1 MFAYC
6 KKLINVELDMTRL
19 ESKADFA
26 SMFRQ
31 DKYIE
36 SIKGFDLSN
45 LHRDDKRPNDAAQY
59 FTYDTSFEFM
69 KDWVFAKDEE
79 GNTKQLTNSYRMN
92 NLELVPSATLNSLMD
107 GLGTVQSETLTLGQA
122 TLNRLSEIQ
131 IADAVAKGWT
141 LA

>member
-1 MFAYC
+1 
-6 KKLINVELDMTRL
+6 MTRL

-45 LHRDDKRPNDAAQY
+45 LHRDDRHVNQIEYY
-59 FTYDTSFEFM
+59 FAYDTSFEFM
-69 KDWVFAKDEE
+69 KDWVFATDAE
-79 GNTKQLTNSYRMN
+79 GNTKKLTSSYRMN
-92 NLELVPSATLNSLMD
+92 NLELVPSSTLASLIN
-107 GLGTVQSETLTLGQA
+107 GLGTVQAETLTLGQA
-122 TLNRLSEIQ
+122 TLNRLSEEQ
-131 IADAVAKGWT
+131 KANAVAKGWT